1 MTWDLA
7 ICGGG
12 PAGLAA
18 AIHAAKRG
26 FRTVVLERSAPPPD
40 KACGEGLMPRTVDAL
55 ARLGVLADVPA
66 DQQTPFRGIRY
77 VHGSGSVEA
86 RFKGGAGLGIRR
98 TALSRAL
105 ERRARTAGAEIRS
118 ASVRGLRPGEIDTDE
133 GAIEARLIVG
143 ADGLNSSVRR
153 HAGLE
158 LPQRGARRYAVRRHV
173 RTAPWNDLVEVHWSD
188 RAEAYVT
195 PIARDCVNVAFLW
208 HEHGLAEKVSFEV
221 LLDDFPALRDRIRDA
236 PAESEAR
243 GAGPLARRVSARTA
257 RGIALIGDA
266 AGYVDAITGQG
277 LSLAFSSAELL
288 VRALPRD
295 LREPGLSRAL
305 QRYDASL
312 RSDWLRYALP
322 ARALVALAG
331 QPRLR
336 SGALRLIQRHPA
348 WFRLLLRL
356 VA

>member
-26 FRTVVLERSAPPPD
+26 FSTVVLERSAPPPD

-77 VHGSGSVEA
+77 VHGSGSV
-86 RFKGGAGLGIRR
+86 
-98 TALSRAL
+98 
-105 ERRARTAGAEIRS
+105 
-118 ASVRGLRPGEIDTDE
+118 
-133 GAIEARLIVG
+133 EARLIVG

-221 LLDDFPALRDRIRDA
+221 LLDDFPALRDRIRGA

-257 RGIALIGDA
+257 QGIALIGDA

>member
-1 MTWDLA
+1 MTWDVA

-26 FRTVVLERSAPPPD
+26 FTTVVLERSAPPPD

-55 ARLGVLADVPA
+55 ARLGALADVPA

-77 VHGSGSVEA
+77 VDRSGAVEA
-86 RFKGGAGLGIRR
+86 RFDGSSGLGIRR

-105 ERRARTAGAEIRS
+105 EGRARAAGAEIRNV
-118 ASVRGLRPGEIDTDE
+118 SVRALRPGAIETDD
-133 GAIEARLIVG
+133 GTIEARLIVG

-158 LPQRGARRYAVRRHV
+158 LPQRGKRRYAVRRHV

-208 HEHGLAEKVSFEV
+208 HEQGLAERASFET
-221 LLDDFPALRDRIRDA
+221 LLEEFPALGDRVRGA

-243 GAGPLARRVSARTA
+243 GAGPLARRVSARTTA
-257 RGIALIGDA
+257 GIALIGDA

-288 VRALPRD
+288 VQALPRD
-295 LREPGLSRAL
+295 LREPDLLRGLH
-305 QRYDASL
+305 RYDASL
-312 RSDWLRYALP
+312 RTEWLRYAVP

>member
-1 MTWDLA
+1 
-7 ICGGG
+7 
-12 PAGLAA
+12 
-18 AIHAAKRG
+18 
-26 FRTVVLERSAPPPD
+26 VN
-40 KACGEGLMPRTVDAL
+40 
-55 ARLGVLADVPA
+55 
-66 DQQTPFRGIRY
+66 
-77 VHGSGSVEA
+77 GSGSVEA
-86 RFKGGAGLGIRR
+86 RFEGASGLGIRR

-105 ERRARTAGAEIRS
+105 ERRARAAGADIRN
-118 ASVRGLRPGEIDTDE
+118 ASVRALRPGAIETDS
-133 GAIEARLIVG
+133 GTIEARLIVG

-158 LPQRGARRYAVRRHV
+158 LPQRGKRRYAVRRHL

-208 HEHGLAEKVSFEV
+208 QEHGLLEKASFEA
-221 LLDDFPALRDRIRDA
+221 LLDDFPELRDRVRDA
-236 PAESEAR
+236 PAESETR

-257 RGIALIGDA
+257 PGIALIGDA

-288 VRALPRD
+288 VRALPRE
-295 LREPGLSRAL
+295 LREPDLSRAL
-305 QRYDASL
+305 RRYDASL
-312 RSDWLRYALP
+312 RTEWLRYAVP

-331 QPRLR
+331 RPRLR
-336 SGALRLIQRHPA
+336 RGALRLIEHHPM

>member
-1 MTWDLA
+1 MPGA
-7 ICGGG
+7 IETD
-12 PAGLAA
+12 AGL
-18 AIHAAKRG
+18 
-26 FRTVVLERSAPPPD
+26 V
-40 KACGEGLMPRTVDAL
+40 
-55 ARLGVLADVPA
+55 
-66 DQQTPFRGIRY
+66 
-77 VHGSGSVEA
+77 
-86 RFKGGAGLGIRR
+86 
-98 TALSRAL
+98 
-105 ERRARTAGAEIRS
+105 
-118 ASVRGLRPGEIDTDE
+118 
-133 GAIEARLIVG
+133 EARLIVG

-158 LPQRGARRYAVRRHV
+158 LPARGRRRYGLRRHV

-208 HEHGLAEKVSFEV
+208 HEHGLPEKVSFDA
-221 LLDDFPALRDRIRDA
+221 LLEDFPALRDHVRDA

-243 GAGPLARRVSARTA
+243 GAGPLAQRVKARTA
-257 RGIALIGDA
+257 AGIALIGDA

-277 LSLAFSSAELL
+277 LSLAFASAELL

-305 QRYDASL
+305 RRYDASL
-312 RSDWLRYALP
+312 RTQWLRYAVP